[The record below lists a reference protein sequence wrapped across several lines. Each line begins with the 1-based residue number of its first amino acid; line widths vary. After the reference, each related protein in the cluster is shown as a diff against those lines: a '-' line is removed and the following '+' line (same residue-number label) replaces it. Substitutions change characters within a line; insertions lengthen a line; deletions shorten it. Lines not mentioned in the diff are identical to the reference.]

1 MRAVIDW
8 LSIVLLAVLAVMSAW
23 LAWLQLADSAD
34 YGSTAP
40 TPWATPLV
48 WPQSVWLGALA
59 LFALVA
65 LAFAFDATR
74 LLAGRRT
81 DELAR
86 RYGPKATDE
95 EIREEPRRSRAALA
109 RHSEKGAEAPGKK
122 SMGAGTVGLGFALVG
137 ALLLLGLP
145 VAVVMAGL
153 GVGAGLFTSG
163 AAFVTSMGS
172 VLWGVQN
179 DNMMT
184 AIPLFIL
191 LGEILLR
198 SGLADGMYVA
208 LAAWLGRLPG
218 GLVHT
223 NIGASALFAATCGSS
238 VATAATIGTVA
249 LPNLERRGY
258 DRRQALGSLA
268 AGGTLGILIPPSIA
282 MLVYGSLTN
291 NSIGQLFIAGIVP
304 GILLTLAFMAIIVV
318 QNRFRRAATAEA
330 RVPLSECIR
339 LSGGLFPPFVIF
351 GFVMGSLYLG
361 WATPTESAAVGVA
374 IALLLARSHGR
385 LDFAVLHQSFRHTAV
400 LTGMIVLII
409 CGAFILN
416 VTLSMLGIPQIMTK
430 WVTEARPHADRAH
443 LHPHRLLS
451 DPRLLPRSALDA
463 GDDHPG
469 RLSDRDRRRRRPDLV
484 RDLHRAHERDR
495 DDHAAGRH
503 EPLRRPVDPEGR
515 RQDRRRDLGRHALRR
530 RDARLHRPSLVLAG
544 PRALAS
550 AGVQ

>member
-1 MRAVIDW
+1 
-8 LSIVLLAVLAVMSAW
+8 
-23 LAWLQLADSAD
+23 
-34 YGSTAP
+34 
-40 TPWATPLV
+40 
-48 WPQSVWLGALA
+48 
-59 LFALVA
+59 
-65 LAFAFDATR
+65 
-74 LLAGRRT
+74 
-81 DELAR
+81 
-86 RYGPKATDE
+86 
-95 EIREEPRRSRAALA
+95 
-109 RHSEKGAEAPGKK
+109 
-122 SMGAGTVGLGFALVG
+122 MGVGTIGLGFALVG

-153 GVGAGLFTSG
+153 GVGAGLFASG
-163 AAFVTSMGS
+163 SAFVTSMGS

-249 LPNLERRGY
+249 LPNLDRRGY

-304 GILLTLAFMAIIVV
+304 GILLTLAFMGIILV
-318 QNRFRRAATAEA
+318 QNRFQRAATAEA

-374 IALLLARSHGR
+374 IALLLGRLYGR
-385 LDFAVLHQSFRHTAV
+385 LDFAVLHQSFHHTAV

-416 VTLSMLGIPQIMTK
+416 VTLSMLGIPQILTK
-430 WVTEARPHADRAH
+430 WVTELGLTPTALIFILIVFYLILGCFLEVLSMQVTTIPIAYPIVTAVGIDPIWFGIFIVLMSEIAMITPPVGMNLYVVQSIRKDGGKIDDVIWGVMPYVVVMLAFTV
-443 LHPHRLLS
+443 LLWFWQ
-451 DPRLLPRSALDA
+451 DLVLWLPR
-463 GDDHPG
+463 
-469 RLSDRDRRRRRPDLV
+469 
-484 RDLHRAHERDR
+484 
-495 DDHAAGRH
+495 
-503 EPLRRPVDPEGR
+503 
-515 RQDRRRDLGRHALRR
+515 
-530 RDARLHRPSLVLAG
+530 
-544 PRALAS
+544 
-550 AGVQ
+550 GVQ